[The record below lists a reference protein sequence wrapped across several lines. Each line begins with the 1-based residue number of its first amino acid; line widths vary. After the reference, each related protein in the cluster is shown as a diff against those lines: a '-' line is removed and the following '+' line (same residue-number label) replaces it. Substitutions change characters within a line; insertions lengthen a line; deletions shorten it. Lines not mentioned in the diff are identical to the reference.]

1 MATKTVTICDE
12 CGDEMDSD
20 RWYNGVR
27 FHANGTSAD
36 RGQQHPD
43 LVTLSSTIDVDSS
56 VVRGQFCIGCNIK
69 LLKMELERLEEKV
82 LDR

>member
-27 FHANGTSAD
+27 FHDDCTSDELGRLHPSGVGTPG
-36 RGQQHPD
+36 RR
-43 LVTLSSTIDVDSS
+43 
-56 VVRGQFCIGCNIK
+56 VRGQFCIGCNIK
-69 LLKMELERLEEKV
+69 LLKMELTRLGAKALEK
-82 LDR
+82 